1 MASSKE
7 CENFVYVA
15 KLAEQAE
22 RYDGIVNYGTEMV
35 DAMKN
40 VASMDVELTV
50 EERNLLSVGYK
61 NVVGSRRAS
70 WRILSSIEQKEE
82 SRGNEQNVKRIKE
95 YRQKLESELTSIC
108 NDIMVVI
115 DEHLIPS
122 CTAGESTVFYH
133 KMKGDYYRYLAEFKA
148 GNDKKEVA
156 ELSLKAYQSA
166 TTAAEADLPP
176 THPIRLGLALN
187 FSVFYYEIMNS
198 SERACHLA
206 KQAFDEAISELDS
219 LNEDSYKD
227 STLIMQ
233 LLRDNLTLWTSDL
246 PEDAEDGQKGGDATN
261 KAGGGEDAEVGSL
274 NLVLRV
280 DFRFFETSSLARMG
294 DLHSAPQPGE
304 QRMLAIIFDLDGTLL
319 STEHLTKEILKEF
332 LAGYGKVPDK
342 EKEKKRLGMA
352 QKEYAIGIVSD
363 YDLPLMPDEY
373 IQAVMPLYHD
383 KWLQAKALPGANRLI
398 RHFYEHGVPIALA
411 SNSKR
416 KNIDGKVSL
425 QEGCAI
431 THQEINAKRCWKE
444 CFSVIL
450 GSDQVKSGKPS
461 PDIFL
466 EAAKQMGVD
475 AAHCLVIEDS
485 VIGVEAG
492 KAAGMKVAAVPSFHS
507 EFDRYS
513 IADSKL
519 RSLLELDPELW
530 GLPPFDDWVGH
541 ALLVEPV
548 SFRGLYKN
556 GLLHDFADDGS
567 STLPDQVF
575 GVYFGWAKP
584 EAYKFIKIVL
594 GIGWEDGSGNSRRKM
609 FEDNHVDIST
619 PFQQACIV
627 NMSDEQIQH
636 CKMDFVIVGY
646 IRGSCDEGRSDN
658 IEIVEEDMLIADAA
672 LDRSE
677 YSLGALKSLFSET
690 SLEDV
695 ENLPFYSL
703 FTCQYKTLVKDDL
716 SGPLEELVSP
726 PELRP
731 IPPEIRVDEFNLC
744 DQVDAFDNDGW
755 WVGMV
760 TAKLEATDDLLLGAL
775 LPFSFNNKS

>member
-1 MASSKE
+1 
-7 CENFVYVA
+7 
-15 KLAEQAE
+15 
-22 RYDGIVNYGTEMV
+22 
-35 DAMKN
+35 
-40 VASMDVELTV
+40 
-50 EERNLLSVGYK
+50 
-61 NVVGSRRAS
+61 
-70 WRILSSIEQKEE
+70 
-82 SRGNEQNVKRIKE
+82 
-95 YRQKLESELTSIC
+95 
-108 NDIMVVI
+108 
-115 DEHLIPS
+115 
-122 CTAGESTVFYH
+122 
-133 KMKGDYYRYLAEFKA
+133 
-148 GNDKKEVA
+148 
-156 ELSLKAYQSA
+156 
-166 TTAAEADLPP
+166 
-176 THPIRLGLALN
+176 
-187 FSVFYYEIMNS
+187 
-198 SERACHLA
+198 
-206 KQAFDEAISELDS
+206 
-219 LNEDSYKD
+219 
-227 STLIMQ
+227 
-233 LLRDNLTLWTSDL
+233 
-246 PEDAEDGQKGGDATN
+246 
-261 KAGGGEDAEVGSL
+261 
-274 NLVLRV
+274 
-280 DFRFFETSSLARMG
+280 MG

-425 QEGCAI
+425 QEG
-431 THQEINAKRCWKE
+431 WKE

-530 GLPPFDDWVGH
+530 GLPRFDDWVGH

-556 GLLHDFADDGS
+556 GLLHDFADDRP

-584 EAYKFIKIVL
+584 AAYKFIKIVL

-609 FEDNHVDIST
+609 
-619 PFQQACIV
+619 QACIV
-627 NMSDEQIQH
+627 DMSDEQIQH

-695 ENLPFYSL
+695 E
-703 FTCQYKTLVKDDL
+703 K
-716 SGPLEELVSP
+716 
-726 PELRP
+726 
-731 IPPEIRVDEFNLC
+731 
-744 DQVDAFDNDGW
+744 
-755 WVGMV
+755 
-760 TAKLEATDDLLLGAL
+760 
-775 LPFSFNNKS
+775 